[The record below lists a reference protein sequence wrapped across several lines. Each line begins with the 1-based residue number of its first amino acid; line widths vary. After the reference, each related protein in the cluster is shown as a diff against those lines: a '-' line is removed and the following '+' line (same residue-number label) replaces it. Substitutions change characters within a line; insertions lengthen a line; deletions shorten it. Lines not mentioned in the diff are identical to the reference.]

1 MTTATAPAR
10 RMSLWRLEWLRL
22 VRTPWSVSLGAVFLA
37 TGLIEPVATRYA
49 SALFS
54 HVARGTVVNL
64 PRPTAARALSS
75 YVGEAT
81 IVGLI
86 VLVAVAASA
95 YNFDARPGLSAF
107 FRTRVPSMWRLV
119 APRFAASAAAGVA
132 AYLLGTLAAWYETRL
147 LIGSL
152 PAGGVLAGML
162 CGAVYLMFAV
172 AVAVTALATSLTTST
187 VAAVGITLAI
197 LLAALP
203 LLGTVN
209 AISSWVPTALAGAPA
224 DLVASPPTDDLAHFV
239 PALGVCAAA
248 GALALAAAVR
258 RLRAR
263 ET

>member
-1 MTTATAPAR
+1 MTAATVPAR

-22 VRTPWSVSLGAVFLA
+22 VRTPRAVSLGAVFLA

-49 SALFS
+49 SVLLN

-64 PRPTAARALSS
+64 PRPTAAQALSS
-75 YVGEAT
+75 YAGEAT
-81 IVGLI
+81 VVGLI
-86 VLVAVAASA
+86 VLVAMAASA

-107 FRTRVPSMWRLV
+107 FRTRVPSMWRLT

-152 PAGGVLAGML
+152 PAGGLLAGML
-162 CGAVYLMFAV
+162 CAAVYLTF

-187 VAAVGITLAI
+187 VASVGITLAI

-203 LLGTVN
+203 LLGDVH
-209 AISSWVPTALAGAPA
+209 AISSWMPTALVGAPA
-224 DLVASPPTDDLAHFV
+224 DLVASPSTDDLAHFV
-239 PALGVCAAA
+239 PALGVCVAA
-248 GALALAAAVR
+248 GSLALAAAVR